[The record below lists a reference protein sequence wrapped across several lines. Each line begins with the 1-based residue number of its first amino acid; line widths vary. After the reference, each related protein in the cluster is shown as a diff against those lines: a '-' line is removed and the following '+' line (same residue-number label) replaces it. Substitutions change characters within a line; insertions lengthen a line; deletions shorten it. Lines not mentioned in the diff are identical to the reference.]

1 MTANQ
6 SSLHVSQP
14 ANQSSLNDSKPVI
27 LACQPAIQLAS
38 QPVIPV
44 LQPSSNP
51 CMSDNQQ
58 ASQRASQA
66 SPEVNLKLVTR
77 EIWTGGTRKGVR
89 MVLPALSPSLGFFRE
104 GKHHLW
110 SDDEVLKVASK
121 QLTQRKEAFTPRQG
135 GHFNQINQLSRQSQP
150 PVTRHS
156 SRHS

>member
-6 SSLHVSQP
+6 SSLHASQP
-14 ANQSSLNDSKPVI
+14 SSLPASQSSLYYSH
-27 LACQPAIQLAS
+27 
-38 QPVIPV
+38 PVIPAC
-44 LQPSSNP
+44 QTTSHP

-58 ASQRASQA
+58 ASQRANQA

-110 SDDEVLKVASK
+110 SDDEVLEVASK
-121 QLTQRKEAFTPRQG
+121 RLTQRKEAFTPRQG

-150 PVTRHS
+150 PVTRHL
-156 SRHS
+156 RFEQAQLTN